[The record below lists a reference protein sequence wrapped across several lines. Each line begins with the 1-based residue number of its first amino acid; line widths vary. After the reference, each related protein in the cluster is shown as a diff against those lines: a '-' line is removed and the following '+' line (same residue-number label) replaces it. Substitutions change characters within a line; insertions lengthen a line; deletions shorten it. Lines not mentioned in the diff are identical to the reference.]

1 LKYLVIACLF
11 ALLLLLLYAR
21 IRPYLV
27 ALQKLLTVARNI
39 TDSPSTSNSEGG
51 ERRVTDSK
59 LVRCVACG
67 TWVPAERAIG
77 TGAGGSVYCSRECLE
92 KKSDRR
98 EKKLAG

>member
-1 LKYLVIACLF
+1 MKYLVIACLF

-27 ALQKLLTVARNI
+27 ALQKILTVARNI
-39 TDSPSTSNSEGG
+39 IDPEPTSNSRSRAGG
-51 ERRVTDSK
+51 ITDSK
-59 LVRCVACG
+59 LVRCVGCG

-77 TGAGGSVYCSRECLE
+77 SGAGGGNYCSRECLE

>member
-1 LKYLVIACLF
+1 LKYLILACLL

-27 ALQKLLTVARNI
+27 ALQKLLTVARDI
-39 TDSPSTSNSEGG
+39 TDPESNPNARSRAKVGN
-51 ERRVTDSK
+51 DSK

-77 TGAGGSVYCSRECLE
+77 TGAGGGSYCSRACLE
-92 KKSDRR
+92 KKSDQR

>member
-1 LKYLVIACLF
+1 LKYLIISCLF

-27 ALQKLLTVARNI
+27 ALQKLLTVARDI
-39 TDSPSTSNSEGG
+39 TDPQSNANSRNRAKVGS
-51 ERRVTDSK
+51 DSK

-67 TWVPAERAIG
+67 TWVPADRSIG
-77 TGAGGSVYCSRECLE
+77 TGAGGAVYCSRECLE

>member
-27 ALQKLLTVARNI
+27 ALQKILTVARNI
-39 TDSPSTSNSEGG
+39 TDSPSTSNSAGR
-51 ERRVTDSK
+51 ERGVTDSK

-92 KKSDRR
+92 KKSGRR

>member
-1 LKYLVIACLF
+1 LKYLVITCLF

-27 ALQKLLTVARNI
+27 ALQKILTAARNI
-39 TDSPSTSNSEGG
+39 TEPDSTANSRSRAGSI
-51 ERRVTDSK
+51 TDSK

-77 TGAGGSVYCSRECLE
+77 TGNRGSIYCSRECLE
-92 KKSDRR
+92 KQAS
-98 EKKLAG
+98 EKNRKLAG